1 MKVESLQQTSFLLYK
16 SRIWTFILGSV
27 YIFEKRN
34 SGEKNISISA
44 AYPQDRKSKRANE
57 VYQIFLPDPRA
68 RFTKQGLWWQYLY
81 QNCDLLLFNGVGIL
95 AGGIFY
101 GCSGVAVYDR
111 RWEARDGYGFVL
123 INTNGMQAESATW
136 SRLTKRRILMNTHQ
150 HRLKE
155 TWSKSLSDHW
165 EGKQSMMIRSQEQV
179 RDLKRKMQ
187 DQLSIPASLQNLIYA
202 GKSLHKDCKSPES
215 DSIIILNLRFIG
227 GCRGCS

>member
-16 SRIWTFILGSV
+16 SRIWTFILGSL

-44 AYPQDRKSKRANE
+44 AYPQDTKSKRANE

-68 RFTKQGLWWQYLY
+68 RFTKQGLWWQYLH

-101 GCSGVAVYDR
+101 GCSGVAVYDP

-165 EGKQSMMIRSQEQV
+165 EGKQSVWRSGPTSGYEILNERYKTNWV
-179 RDLKRKMQ
+179 
-187 DQLSIPASLQNLIYA
+187 SLQVSRIWFMQGRLQVSRIWFDHH
-202 GKSLHKDCKSPES
+202 S
-215 DSIIILNLRFIG
+215 
-227 GCRGCS
+227 